1 MENILNKSNKFS
13 TTSIIVD
20 TSKILILI
28 IYFTLI
34 AGSSYIFYKSY
45 ANYTTLN
52 DAKKHTEV
60 MQKVAHLE
68 NIDKEFINNDIQARK
83 DEQKN
88 IMITSMVV
96 FLLAL
101 FMLSRREYIFEYIK
115 LENRNLKR
123 LLEEIENYPN
133 QDKAKQFKLMLKHK
147 NRAETYELMSEIIEE
162 LQQNQQFADEANKT
176 KSLFLANMSH
186 EIRTPLNGIV
196 GFTKFLTSTDLNEE
210 QYEFVKIIR
219 KSSEDLLSIIN
230 DILDISKVENGH
242 VELEE
247 IYFNPMDEFENV
259 IESYAANASK
269 KDIDFSL
276 WIDPLFSSMLLRSDP
291 GKIKQVLV
299 NLISN
304 AVKFTGNKGT
314 IDVIIERVHSDD
326 ENISVKF
333 TVKDT
338 GVGISK
344 ENESKVFD
352 AFSQADS
359 TTSRKYGGTGLG
371 LTISA
376 GLVNA
381 LGGALRVESELSEG
395 SSFFFTLEMPRK
407 EIEREDQVKPMKMA
421 IYAPEDVQLKD
432 SDHYLED
439 YLTSFQYLSM
449 TRFKTIEECLQAS
462 FSTFNALY
470 IHYDK
475 INKTELEEIVKHHNS
490 HSNIILVT
498 KLNKREYVQD
508 IADKFVQVLYEPITF
523 SKVEKSF
530 NYMSKYTK
538 EKQKFE
544 KTTVEKAVNTSKEK
558 SMELFSDIHALVV
571 EDNPIN
577 QKMIQHTLKN
587 LGITTECAENGK
599 EGFEMYMQHHKRYDI
614 VFMDIQMPVMNGIES
629 TKAIKAFVKRQNLRP
644 KPIIAVTAN
653 AIKGDREHFM
663 SEGLDEYVSKPIDL
677 QKFINVLKMFFEE
690 SKSAPVVPEVL
701 KTDIL
706 LYKETAMEAKIIS
719 AILHRLEY
727 SVDVVENID
736 ELKRVIDVNSYKCIL
751 LDRVNSEIEH
761 LNITQHIKQSK
772 TPSLLF
778 VDTNK
783 VVNPSDKEYF
793 TFILDK
799 VTDYQS
805 IKSKVDDMILLAE
818 AS

>member
-13 TTSIIVD
+13 AASLIVD
-20 TSKILILI
+20 TSKILIFT
-28 IYFTLI
+28 IYFILI
-34 AGSSYIFYKSY
+34 AGSSYVFYKSY
-45 ANYTTLN
+45 VNYNTLN
-52 DAKKHTEV
+52 NTHNYAAV
-60 MQKVAHLE
+60 MQQVAHLDK
-68 NIDKEFINNDIQARK
+68 IDKAFIRKDIQTRK
-83 DEQKN
+83 DEQKI
-88 IMITSMVV
+88 IMITSIIV

-101 FMLSRREYIFEYIK
+101 FMFSRRGYIFEYIK
-115 LENRNLKR
+115 LENQNLKR
-123 LLEEIENYPN
+123 LLEDIESCPN
-133 QDKAKQFKLMLKHK
+133 HEKTHKLKMVLKQK
-147 NRAETYELMSEIIEE
+147 NRAETYELMSEIIAE
-162 LQQNQQFADEANKT
+162 LQQNQQLADEANKT

-196 GFTKFLTSTDLNEE
+196 GFTKFLTSTELNEE
-210 QYEFVKIIR
+210 QHDFVKIIR

-230 DILDISKVENGH
+230 NILDISKIENGH

-247 IYFNPMDEFENV
+247 IYFNPMEEFENV

-276 WIDPLFSSMLLRSDP
+276 WIDPLFSTLLLRSDP
-291 GKIKQVLV
+291 GKIKQVLI

-304 AVKFTGNKGT
+304 AVKFTKAKGT
-314 IDVIIERVHSDD
+314 IDVIIERVASDE

-344 ENESKVFD
+344 ENESKVFE
-352 AFSQADS
+352 AFTQAES

-381 LGGALRVESELSEG
+381 LGGALTVESELGEG
-395 SSFFFTLEMPRK
+395 SSFIFTLEMPMK
-407 EIEREDQVKPMKMA
+407 EIEREERVKAMKIA
-421 IYAPEDVQLKD
+421 IYAPEEVQLKD

-439 YLTSFQYLSM
+439 YLLSFEHLSM
-449 TRFKTIEECLQAS
+449 TRFKTFEECLEAS
-462 FSTFNALY
+462 FTTFNALY

-475 INKTELEEIVKHHNS
+475 IDKSELEEIVKHHKS

-498 KLNKREYVQD
+498 KLNKRERVQD
-508 IADKFVQVLYEPITF
+508 IAKNFAQVLYEPITF

-530 NYMSKYTK
+530 NYLI
-538 EKQKFE
+538 QHAD
-544 KTTVEKAVNTSKEK
+544 EKAVQVTQEREVIRQKEN

-599 EGFEMYMQHHKRYDI
+599 EGFEMYMQHHQRYDVI
-614 VFMDIQMPVMNGIES
+614 FMDIQMPVMNGIES
-629 TKAIKAFVKRQNLRP
+629 TKAILAFEERKGLTH

-653 AIKGDREHFM
+653 ALKGDREHFM

-677 QKFINVLKMFFEE
+677 QKFIDVLKMFFKE
-690 SKSAPVVPEVL
+690 SESAPVLPEVSQ
-701 KTDIL
+701 TDIL
-706 LYKETAMEAKIIS
+706 LYKETAMEAKIIA
-719 AILHRLEY
+719 AILHRLDY

-736 ELKRVIDVNSYKCIL
+736 ELKRVMDVNSYKCIL
-751 LDRVNSEIEH
+751 LDRVHSEIEH
-761 LNITQHIKQSK
+761 LNITQHIKASK
-772 TPSLLF
+772 IPSLLF
-778 VDTNK
+778 VDTQR
-783 VVNPSDKEYF
+783 VVVPSDKEHF

-799 VTDYQS
+799 VTDYES
-805 IKSKVDDMILLAE
+805 IKTKVDYMISQAK